1 MAMTTAERFN
11 EDFRADELA
20 LITDLARRG
29 LSLAFVG
36 VAGIGKSNL
45 LNCLRSR
52 HAVLNSQAGSLNLRL
67 IVLDGNH
74 WDGSPAGFW
83 RLARQETEQSL
94 SVNANVIPLAGDPVD
109 RNALIVRNLVG
120 NACRQPNQRL
130 VFVLDDAD
138 RLLQTGPLDLL
149 GQLRTLRDENRD
161 TFSYLLFTKRLPHR
175 LGQGLG
181 LRTDSKF
188 YELFSSRIY
197 ALRPY
202 RQADARHMLN
212 YLNSQSDRPLRG
224 PALAAILHLSGGHA
238 MLLKHVHELWLNQP
252 PGEGDVLGTVVGH
265 PDIIDVCRRIH
276 RSLHTHEQEVLRSL
290 ARGQTLAPGDAP
302 AVTLLQKRGLLTGA
316 KNECFSPVLERYLR
330 DLASSP
336 AP

>member
-1 MAMTTAERFN
+1 MTTTERFN

-20 LITDLARRG
+20 LIVDLARRG

-45 LNCLRSR
+45 LNCLRLR
-52 HAVLNSQAGSLNLRL
+52 HAVLTSPAGSLHLRV
-67 IVLDGNH
+67 IVLDGNN

-83 RLARQETEQSL
+83 RLARQEAEQSL
-94 SVNANVIPLAGDPVD
+94 GVNTNVIPLAGDPAD
-109 RNALIVRNLVG
+109 RNTLIVRNLVG

-161 TFSYLLFTKRLPHR
+161 MFSYLLFTKRLPHR

-202 RQADARHMLN
+202 QQADARHMLN
-212 YLNSQSDRPLRG
+212 YLNSQSNRPLRG
-224 PALAAILHLSGGHA
+224 PALATILHLSGGHA
-238 MLLKHVHELWLNQP
+238 MLLKHLHELWLSQP
-252 PGEGDVLGTVVGH
+252 PGEDDVLAAVVRH
-265 PDIIDVCRRIH
+265 PDIVDVCRRIH
-276 RSLHTHEQEVLRSL
+276 RSLHAHEQEVLRSL
-290 ARGQTLAPGDAP
+290 SRGQMLAPGDAP

-316 KNECFSPVLERYLR
+316 RNECFSPVLERYLH
-330 DLASSP
+330 DLTSSP
-336 AP
+336 TP